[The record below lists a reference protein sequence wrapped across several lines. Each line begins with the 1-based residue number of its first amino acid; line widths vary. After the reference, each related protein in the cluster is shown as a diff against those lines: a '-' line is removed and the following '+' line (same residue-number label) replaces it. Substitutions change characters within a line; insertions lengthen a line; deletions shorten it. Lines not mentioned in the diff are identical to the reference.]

1 MRALDTAETVTVLER
16 NGLGVL
22 ALDGDSHPYPLPVSY
37 GYNAEEDLF
46 VVQLAGGTD
55 SEKQQCLA
63 NNDHVGFT
71 VYEETEPDRIWRSVV
86 LQGHLTEISYQDAEP
101 AFATLVRNTQRAPNP
116 VLWDDA
122 TSATDLTPYEL
133 EVASRTGREFVI
145 G

>member
-1 MRALDTAETVTVLER
+1 MRALDSEETVAVLER

-22 ALDGDSHPYPLPVSY
+22 ALDGGSYPYPLPVAY
-37 GYNAEEDLF
+37 GYNAGEDLF
-46 VVQLAGGTD
+46 VVQLAGDTD

-63 NNDHVGFT
+63 HNNHVGFT
-71 VYEETEPDRIWRSVV
+71 VYEETKPDSVWRSVV
-86 LQGHLTEISYQDAEP
+86 LQGYLTEISYQDAEP
-101 AFATLVRNTQRAPNP
+101 AFATLARNTQRAPNP

-133 EVASRTGREFVI
+133 EVVSRTGREFVI